1 MIEITDIETRQSP
14 LDQNPIT
21 VYFTIENTGIDLDY
35 LYKVI
40 INNQP
45 NSIVKINK
53 TVIEKGVA
61 RVINIDRLGLPPAI
75 KFNSKR
81 LRIYLVIEGL
91 PSNIKDF
98 ELKFIFANNKPI
110 IRHKKN

>member
-45 NSIVKINK
+45 NSIIGLLDQIKSTNSIYGRPINAK
-53 TVIEKGVA
+53 YAEGFTVNRYLGVD
-61 RVINIDRLGLPPAI
+61 N
-75 KFNSKR
+75 F
-81 LRIYLVIEGL
+81 
-91 PSNIKDF
+91 F
-98 ELKFIFANNKPI
+98 QLK
-110 IRHKKN
+110 